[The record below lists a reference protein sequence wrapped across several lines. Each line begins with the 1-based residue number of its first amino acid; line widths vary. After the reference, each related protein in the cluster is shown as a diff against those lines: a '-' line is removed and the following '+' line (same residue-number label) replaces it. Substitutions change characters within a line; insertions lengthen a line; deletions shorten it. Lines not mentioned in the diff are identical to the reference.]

1 MAPKESAQEWAQRMN
16 TGDGSIGSLFRTTD
30 YSVLNGQPVYS
41 EKGGPWTTLRDK
53 VVKERSTAKPTQAIP
68 TALPSPVGTPGGLA
82 DAVQPDRST
91 ANMSGPG
98 GTNRGRRNGSALPSL
113 KRGDD
118 IPAAQYPDG
127 VSTGVG
133 GGNAAQAQSTD
144 PQGSAYIPPTPAAPS
159 TGNTGRSDTR
169 TNSKGVTQ
177 TGTNTGIKP
186 MTLADVEGKG
196 GLFERL
202 GLAGTRVQ
210 DPYSSNQLPTTSS
223 NPDSGPNEQSMFD
236 EATDKF
242 RAAFQRGQTG
252 GMGPT
257 TSGQQKSSGFE
268 EQTSAVKPNESSGQS
283 KPMRGAVDSR
293 FAEGAEYGETYTS
306 DLSARSRA
314 FLDAEDSMTGL
325 RAAEATQG
333 IVYAGG
339 QHNILNPNRGK
350 EGENDFI
357 GITNK
362 DDVRGYKS
370 GRLNAQELLDRH
382 MGEAKKTN
390 AETSPEKSTLEQPSE
405 TAGPLADADAYGE
418 HLKKQQGQYQMSG
431 QGPVADAD
439 EYGAMLNN
447 QPKNS
452 GNIFARAQAN
462 IEQYRNR

>member
-1 MAPKESAQEWAQRMN
+1 MSQH
-16 TGDGSIGSLFRTTD
+16 
-30 YSVLNGQPVYS
+30 
-41 EKGGPWTTLRDK
+41 KGGSRSSTGVNKGPKITLGDVRNH
-53 VVKERSTAKPTQAIP
+53 VVQSTQDFFAPTFNMFSAVGHNMQ
-68 TALPSPVGTPGGLA
+68 LPANSP
-82 DAVQPDRST
+82 
-91 ANMSGPG
+91 N
-98 GTNRGRRNGSALPSL
+98 RRNPLAPPDQKPERRVANLPASA
-113 KRGDD
+113 RVVT
-118 IPAAQYPDG
+118 QYPDG

-133 GGNAAQAQSTD
+133 GGNAGQSQSID
-144 PQGSAYIPPTPAAPS
+144 PKGSGYIPPTGKPLTSPAPS
-159 TGNTGRSDTR
+159 TAPSPSTANTGRQDTR
-169 TNSKGVTQ
+169 TNANGVVQ

-186 MTLADVEGKG
+186 MTLNDIEGEG

-223 NPDSGPNEQSMFD
+223 NPDSGSNEQAMFD
-236 EATDKF
+236 SATDKF
-242 RAAFQRGQTG
+242 KTFYQKGQTG
-252 GMGPT
+252 GIGPT
-257 TSGQQKSSGFE
+257 KSAQLADSAYTEG
-268 EQTSAVKPNESSGQS
+268 TSAVRPNESSGQS
-283 KPMRGAVDSR
+283 KPIRGAVDSR
-293 FAEGAEYGETYTS
+293 FADGDEYGETYTS
-306 DLSARSRA
+306 DMSARSRA

-370 GRLNAQELLDRH
+370 GRLGAQELLDKH

-390 AETSPEKSTLEQPSE
+390 AESGPKKSTLEQPSE
-405 TAGPLADADAYGE
+405 TAGPLADADAYGN
-418 HLKKQQGQYQMSG
+418 HLKQQQSRYQMSG

-452 GNIFARAQAN
+452 GNLFQRAQAN